1 MADVTS
7 KPGNGMDVQAGNGE
21 PTRSNAEAKK
31 LLREDK
37 QREAKIEEQLAKALS
52 GMTLEEK
59 YATVHKR
66 LVESEKENRRLV
78 ALHKQYDRTLEASKH
93 EKENLILEHDKMAMT
108 KTKLEGLCRELQRQ
122 NKTIKDESLAQIQ
135 QEEEKR
141 KETQEKFQ
149 QSLNDIQAVMNE
161 NNDKNM
167 KLKEDNMEM
176 AKKFKFILEQYELRD
191 QQMDKM
197 NKQMELVTQLN
208 DAKLAKLQMQANSE
222 KEQFLAEKLVL
233 MTELQKVKK
242 QLADLQSVES
252 HLRGQVNMYS
262 DKYGEFQDSLK
273 KSRSIYE
280 GYQEDMKKMSKKMKT
295 LEKETMAWK
304 SRWET
309 SNATVQKMLDEQIER
324 EKHLTKTTRQLT
336 QLQKLCRTLQAERAT
351 YLAALKEANLPVPAE
366 PLEEEEKPAE
376 SAPSPP
382 SETKKQ
388 KVKQTNG
395 SKQVNGHVTEKP
407 NPPTPAG
414 SVSSPAGQEQEAAVQ
429 QEVSAESS

>member
-1 MADVTS
+1 MADLET
-7 KPGNGMDVQAGNGE
+7 KPSMDGPSSNGE
-21 PTRSNAEAKK
+21 PRTNAEAKK
-31 LLREDK
+31 LLREEK

-52 GMTLEEK
+52 GMTVEEK
-59 YATVHKR
+59 YAAVHKR
-66 LVESEKENRRLV
+66 LVDSEKENRRLV
-78 ALHKQYDRTLEASKH
+78 ALHKVYDRTLDAFKR
-93 EKENLILEHDKMAMT
+93 EKENLILEHDKTLMT

-141 KETQEKFQ
+141 KQTQEKFQ

-176 AKKFKFILEQYELRD
+176 AKKFKVILEQYELRD

-208 DAKLAKLQMQANSE
+208 DAKLAKLQMEANNQ

-242 QLADLQSVES
+242 QLADLQGVES
-252 HLRGQVNMYS
+252 HLRGQVTMYS

-309 SNATVQKMLDEQIER
+309 SNATVQKMLDDQIER
-324 EKHLTKTTRQLT
+324 EKVLTKVTRQLS

-351 YLAALKEANLPVPAE
+351 YLAALKDANLPVPAE
-366 PLEEEEKPAE
+366 VTNGDTEEQEK
-376 SAPSPP
+376 SGTVTDVTK
-382 SETKKQ
+382 ETKPP
-388 KVKQTNG
+388 VTDNH
-395 SKQVNGHVTEKP
+395 VNGHTATEVKAEP
-407 NPPTPAG
+407 KTTVP
-414 SVSSPAGQEQEAAVQ
+414 EQEA
-429 QEVSAESS
+429 EVST